1 MIISMTKKLILRSPL
16 KSILTIIFSISIIIF
31 IGLYINNIK
40 TLETSLRKLSQ
51 TIPVT
56 GEICDISGS
65 KTTGLEIDERKGNQI
80 ISSQYVVQAKY
91 TIQVVASNINNQNNI
106 STTLM
111 GCNSI
116 DALPLLY
123 DDNIDFMSGNDSS
136 FLTDDKNNCIV
147 EAEFAKQ
154 NNMKVRLHTL
164 IWHKHFPKIL
174 ANCSKDQ
181 IITFLDSYF
190 SYIANRYDT
199 NIFYTIDVLNEI
211 VADINSEEFK
221 QGNVLRNSKWKE
233 KLGDDYYI
241 TILKLARQNFPNSN
255 LTYNEYDETNKQKR
269 DKMISIINDIK
280 QEETKTDTI
289 LLDSIGLQ
297 SHYHEYTTDEEI
309 KATYTDLSQTR
320 KNLQVSEMDITKIN
334 IQNSFAS
341 QMATIFVI
349 SAANV
354 TGLPISAT
362 QVVTSSVMGVG
373 TEKTPKGVNWTI
385 TGCIAAAWLIT
396 IPASALIGAVMFKI
410 LILI

>member
-80 ISSQYVVQAKY
+80 IFSQYVVQAKY

-154 NNMKVRLHTL
+154 NNIVLG
-164 IWHKHFPKIL
+164 
-174 ANCSKDQ
+174 Q
-181 IITFLDSYF
+181 EITFSLSIYKYDSGVYLTDN
-190 SYIANRYDT
+190 IDNIKMNVIGIYDYNSAT
-199 NIFYTIDVLNEI
+199 NTSIIVPVKSLARLVKESGNEVFYDSLKFELKDPGKLN
-211 VADINSEEFK
+211 EFK
-221 QGNVLRNSKWKE
+221 QDVKNIGFSNINSQSVQSVAGNSLIVYDNIYIENASNILDALQMYRLFEIPFIILMFVLYVLVIFLLIK
-233 KLGDDYYI
+233 
-241 TILKLARQNFPNSN
+241 
-255 LTYNEYDETNKQKR
+255 NKQLEMAISLSLGQSKKAVNFNLFLEIEILSILGCLLGVLALVLIT
-269 DKMISIINDIK
+269 DIEIFSLLMIFFGFLILSILGIMLVIKLLMNFDIM
-280 QEETKTDTI
+280 QLLSKTD
-289 LLDSIGLQ
+289 
-297 SHYHEYTTDEEI
+297 
-309 KATYTDLSQTR
+309 
-320 KNLQVSEMDITKIN
+320 
-334 IQNSFAS
+334 
-341 QMATIFVI
+341 
-349 SAANV
+349 
-354 TGLPISAT
+354 
-362 QVVTSSVMGVG
+362 
-373 TEKTPKGVNWTI
+373 
-385 TGCIAAAWLIT
+385 
-396 IPASALIGAVMFKI
+396 
-410 LILI
+410 

>member
-1 MIISMTKKLILRSPL
+1 MIISMTRKLILRSPL

-154 NNMKVRLHTL
+154 NNIVLG
-164 IWHKHFPKIL
+164 
-174 ANCSKDQ
+174 Q
-181 IITFLDSYF
+181 EITFSLSIYKYDSGVYLTDN
-190 SYIANRYDT
+190 IDNVKMNVIGIYDYNSAT
-199 NIFYTIDVLNEI
+199 NTSIIVPVKSLARLVKESGNEVFYDSLKFELKDPGKLN
-211 VADINSEEFK
+211 EFK
-221 QGNVLRNSKWKE
+221 QDVKNIGFSNINSQSVQSVAGNSLIVYDNIYIENASNILDALQMYRLFEIPFIILMFVLYVLVIFLLIK
-233 KLGDDYYI
+233 
-241 TILKLARQNFPNSN
+241 
-255 LTYNEYDETNKQKR
+255 NKQLEMAISLSLGQSKKAVNFNLFLEIEILSILGCLLGVLALVLIT
-269 DKMISIINDIK
+269 DIEIFSLLMIFFGFLILSILGIMLVIKLLMNFDIM
-280 QEETKTDTI
+280 QLLSKTD
-289 LLDSIGLQ
+289 
-297 SHYHEYTTDEEI
+297 
-309 KATYTDLSQTR
+309 
-320 KNLQVSEMDITKIN
+320 
-334 IQNSFAS
+334 
-341 QMATIFVI
+341 
-349 SAANV
+349 
-354 TGLPISAT
+354 
-362 QVVTSSVMGVG
+362 
-373 TEKTPKGVNWTI
+373 
-385 TGCIAAAWLIT
+385 
-396 IPASALIGAVMFKI
+396 
-410 LILI
+410 

>member
-1 MIISMTKKLILRSPL
+1 MIISMTRKLILRSPL

-40 TLETSLRKLSQ
+40 TLETSLKKLSQ

-154 NNMKVRLHTL
+154 NNIVLG
-164 IWHKHFPKIL
+164 
-174 ANCSKDQ
+174 Q
-181 IITFLDSYF
+181 EITFSLSIYKYDSGIYLTDN
-190 SYIANRYDT
+190 IDNVKMNVIGIYDYNSAT
-199 NIFYTIDVLNEI
+199 NTSIIVPVKSLARLVKESGNEVFYDSLKFELKDPGKLN
-211 VADINSEEFK
+211 EFK
-221 QGNVLRNSKWKE
+221 QDVKNIGFSNINSQSVQSVAGNSLIVYDNIYIENASNILDALQMYRLFEIPFIILMFVLYVLVIFLLIK
-233 KLGDDYYI
+233 
-241 TILKLARQNFPNSN
+241 
-255 LTYNEYDETNKQKR
+255 NKQLEMAISLSLGQSKKAVNFNLFLEIEILSILGYLLGVLALALIT
-269 DKMISIINDIK
+269 DIEIFSLLMIFFGFLILSILGIMFVIKLLMNFDIM
-280 QEETKTDTI
+280 QLLSKTD
-289 LLDSIGLQ
+289 
-297 SHYHEYTTDEEI
+297 
-309 KATYTDLSQTR
+309 
-320 KNLQVSEMDITKIN
+320 
-334 IQNSFAS
+334 
-341 QMATIFVI
+341 
-349 SAANV
+349 
-354 TGLPISAT
+354 
-362 QVVTSSVMGVG
+362 
-373 TEKTPKGVNWTI
+373 
-385 TGCIAAAWLIT
+385 
-396 IPASALIGAVMFKI
+396 
-410 LILI
+410 

>member
-1 MIISMTKKLILRSPL
+1 MIISMTRKLILRSPL

-154 NNMKVRLHTL
+154 NNIVLG
-164 IWHKHFPKIL
+164 
-174 ANCSKDQ
+174 Q
-181 IITFLDSYF
+181 EITFSLSIYKYDSGIYLTDN
-190 SYIANRYDT
+190 IDNVKMNVIGIYDYNSAT
-199 NIFYTIDVLNEI
+199 NTSIIVPVKSLARLVKESGNEVFYDSLKFELKDPGKLN
-211 VADINSEEFK
+211 EFK
-221 QGNVLRNSKWKE
+221 QDVKNIGFSNINSQSVQSVAGNSLIVYDNIYIENASNILDALQMYRLFEIPFIILMFVLYVLVIFLLIK
-233 KLGDDYYI
+233 
-241 TILKLARQNFPNSN
+241 
-255 LTYNEYDETNKQKR
+255 NKQLEMAISLSLGQSKKAVNFNLFLEIEILSILGCLLGVLALALIT
-269 DKMISIINDIK
+269 DIEIFSLLMIFFGFLILSILGIMLVIKLLMNFDIM
-280 QEETKTDTI
+280 QLLSKTD
-289 LLDSIGLQ
+289 
-297 SHYHEYTTDEEI
+297 
-309 KATYTDLSQTR
+309 
-320 KNLQVSEMDITKIN
+320 
-334 IQNSFAS
+334 
-341 QMATIFVI
+341 
-349 SAANV
+349 
-354 TGLPISAT
+354 
-362 QVVTSSVMGVG
+362 
-373 TEKTPKGVNWTI
+373 
-385 TGCIAAAWLIT
+385 
-396 IPASALIGAVMFKI
+396 
-410 LILI
+410 

>member
-1 MIISMTKKLILRSPL
+1 MIISMTRKLILRSPL

-40 TLETSLRKLSQ
+40 TLETSLKKLSQ

-154 NNMKVRLHTL
+154 NNIVLG
-164 IWHKHFPKIL
+164 
-174 ANCSKDQ
+174 Q
-181 IITFLDSYF
+181 EITFSLSIYKYDSGVYLTDN
-190 SYIANRYDT
+190 IDNVKMNVIGIYDYNSAT
-199 NIFYTIDVLNEI
+199 NTSIIVPVKSLARLLKDSGNEVFYDSLKFELKDPGKLN
-211 VADINSEEFK
+211 EFK
-221 QGNVLRNSKWKE
+221 QDVKNIGFSNINSQSVQSVAGNSLIVYDNIYIENASNILDALQMYRLFEIPFIILMFVLYVLVIFLLIK
-233 KLGDDYYI
+233 
-241 TILKLARQNFPNSN
+241 
-255 LTYNEYDETNKQKR
+255 NKQLEMAISLSLGQSKKAVNFNLFLEIEILSILGCLLGVLALVLIT
-269 DKMISIINDIK
+269 DIEIFSLLMIFFGFLILSILGIMLVIKLLMNFDIM
-280 QEETKTDTI
+280 QLLSKTD
-289 LLDSIGLQ
+289 
-297 SHYHEYTTDEEI
+297 
-309 KATYTDLSQTR
+309 
-320 KNLQVSEMDITKIN
+320 
-334 IQNSFAS
+334 
-341 QMATIFVI
+341 
-349 SAANV
+349 
-354 TGLPISAT
+354 
-362 QVVTSSVMGVG
+362 
-373 TEKTPKGVNWTI
+373 
-385 TGCIAAAWLIT
+385 
-396 IPASALIGAVMFKI
+396 
-410 LILI
+410 

>member
-40 TLETSLRKLSQ
+40 TLETSLKKLSQ

-91 TIQVVASNINNQNNI
+91 TIQVVANNINNQNNI

-154 NNMKVRLHTL
+154 NNIVLG
-164 IWHKHFPKIL
+164 
-174 ANCSKDQ
+174 Q
-181 IITFLDSYF
+181 EITFSLSIYKYDSGVYLTDN
-190 SYIANRYDT
+190 IDNIKMNVIGIYDYNSAT
-199 NIFYTIDVLNEI
+199 NTSIIVPVKSLARLVKESGNEVFYDSLKFELKDPGKLN
-211 VADINSEEFK
+211 EFK
-221 QGNVLRNSKWKE
+221 QDVKNIGFSNINSQSVQSVAGNSLIVYDNIYIENASNILDALQMYRLFEIPFIILMFVLYVLVIFLLIK
-233 KLGDDYYI
+233 
-241 TILKLARQNFPNSN
+241 
-255 LTYNEYDETNKQKR
+255 NKQLEMAISLSLGQSKKAVNFNLFLEIEILSILGCLLGVLALVLIT
-269 DKMISIINDIK
+269 DIEIFSLLMIFFGFLILSILGIMLVIKLLMNFDIM
-280 QEETKTDTI
+280 QLLSKTD
-289 LLDSIGLQ
+289 
-297 SHYHEYTTDEEI
+297 
-309 KATYTDLSQTR
+309 
-320 KNLQVSEMDITKIN
+320 
-334 IQNSFAS
+334 
-341 QMATIFVI
+341 
-349 SAANV
+349 
-354 TGLPISAT
+354 
-362 QVVTSSVMGVG
+362 
-373 TEKTPKGVNWTI
+373 
-385 TGCIAAAWLIT
+385 
-396 IPASALIGAVMFKI
+396 
-410 LILI
+410 

>member
-80 ISSQYVVQAKY
+80 IFSQYVVQAKY

-154 NNMKVRLHTL
+154 NNIVLG
-164 IWHKHFPKIL
+164 
-174 ANCSKDQ
+174 Q
-181 IITFLDSYF
+181 EITFSLSIYKYDSGVYLTDN
-190 SYIANRYDT
+190 IDNVKMNVIGIYDYNSAT
-199 NIFYTIDVLNEI
+199 NTSIIVPVKSLARLVKESGNEVFYDSLKFELKDPGKLN
-211 VADINSEEFK
+211 EFK
-221 QGNVLRNSKWKE
+221 QDVKNIGFSNINSQSVQSVAGNSLIVYDNIYIENASNILDALQMYRLFEIPFIILMFVLYVLVIFLLIK
-233 KLGDDYYI
+233 
-241 TILKLARQNFPNSN
+241 
-255 LTYNEYDETNKQKR
+255 NKQLEMAISLSLGQSKKAVNFNLFLEIEILSILGCLLGVLALVLIT
-269 DKMISIINDIK
+269 DIEIFSLLMIFFGFLILSILGIMLVIKLLMNFDIM
-280 QEETKTDTI
+280 QLLSKTD
-289 LLDSIGLQ
+289 
-297 SHYHEYTTDEEI
+297 
-309 KATYTDLSQTR
+309 
-320 KNLQVSEMDITKIN
+320 
-334 IQNSFAS
+334 
-341 QMATIFVI
+341 
-349 SAANV
+349 
-354 TGLPISAT
+354 
-362 QVVTSSVMGVG
+362 
-373 TEKTPKGVNWTI
+373 
-385 TGCIAAAWLIT
+385 
-396 IPASALIGAVMFKI
+396 
-410 LILI
+410 

>member
-1 MIISMTKKLILRSPL
+1 MIISMTRKLILRSPL

-40 TLETSLRKLSQ
+40 TLETSLKKLSQ

-154 NNMKVRLHTL
+154 NNIVLG
-164 IWHKHFPKIL
+164 
-174 ANCSKDQ
+174 Q
-181 IITFLDSYF
+181 EITFSLSIYKYDSGVYLTDN
-190 SYIANRYDT
+190 IDNVKMNVIGIYDYNSAT
-199 NIFYTIDVLNEI
+199 NTSIIVPVKSLARLVKESGNEVFYDSLKFELKDPGKLN
-211 VADINSEEFK
+211 EFK
-221 QGNVLRNSKWKE
+221 QDVKNIGFSNINSQSVQSVAGNSLIVYDNIYIENASNILDALQMYRLFEIPFIILMFVLYVLVIFLLIK
-233 KLGDDYYI
+233 
-241 TILKLARQNFPNSN
+241 
-255 LTYNEYDETNKQKR
+255 NKQLEMAISLSLGQSKKAVNFNLFLEIEILSILGCLLGVLALALIT
-269 DKMISIINDIK
+269 DIEIFSLLMIFFGFLILSILGIMLVIKLLMNFDIM
-280 QEETKTDTI
+280 QLLSKTD
-289 LLDSIGLQ
+289 
-297 SHYHEYTTDEEI
+297 
-309 KATYTDLSQTR
+309 
-320 KNLQVSEMDITKIN
+320 
-334 IQNSFAS
+334 
-341 QMATIFVI
+341 
-349 SAANV
+349 
-354 TGLPISAT
+354 
-362 QVVTSSVMGVG
+362 
-373 TEKTPKGVNWTI
+373 
-385 TGCIAAAWLIT
+385 
-396 IPASALIGAVMFKI
+396 
-410 LILI
+410 

>member
-1 MIISMTKKLILRSPL
+1 MIISMTRKLILRSPL

-40 TLETSLRKLSQ
+40 TLETSLKKLSQ

-154 NNMKVRLHTL
+154 NNIVLG
-164 IWHKHFPKIL
+164 
-174 ANCSKDQ
+174 Q
-181 IITFLDSYF
+181 EITFSLSIYKYDSGVYLTDN
-190 SYIANRYDT
+190 IDNVKMNVIGIYDYNSAT
-199 NIFYTIDVLNEI
+199 NTSIIVPVKSLARLVKESGNEVFYDSLKFELKDPGKLN
-211 VADINSEEFK
+211 EFK
-221 QGNVLRNSKWKE
+221 QDVKSIGFSNINSQSVQSVAGNSLIVYDNIYIENASNILDALQMYRLFEIPFIILMFVLYVLVIFLLIK
-233 KLGDDYYI
+233 
-241 TILKLARQNFPNSN
+241 
-255 LTYNEYDETNKQKR
+255 NKQLEMAISLSLGQSKKAVNFNLFLEIEILSILGCLLGVLALVLIT
-269 DKMISIINDIK
+269 DIEIFSLLMIFFGFLILSILGIMLVIKLLMNFDIM
-280 QEETKTDTI
+280 QLLSKTD
-289 LLDSIGLQ
+289 
-297 SHYHEYTTDEEI
+297 
-309 KATYTDLSQTR
+309 
-320 KNLQVSEMDITKIN
+320 
-334 IQNSFAS
+334 
-341 QMATIFVI
+341 
-349 SAANV
+349 
-354 TGLPISAT
+354 
-362 QVVTSSVMGVG
+362 
-373 TEKTPKGVNWTI
+373 
-385 TGCIAAAWLIT
+385 
-396 IPASALIGAVMFKI
+396 
-410 LILI
+410 

>member
-40 TLETSLRKLSQ
+40 TLETSLKKLSQ

-56 GEICDISGS
+56 GEICGISGS

-154 NNMKVRLHTL
+154 NNIVLG
-164 IWHKHFPKIL
+164 
-174 ANCSKDQ
+174 Q
-181 IITFLDSYF
+181 EITFSLSIYKYDSGVYLTDN
-190 SYIANRYDT
+190 IDNVKMNVIGIYDYNSAT
-199 NIFYTIDVLNEI
+199 NTSIIVPVKSLARLVKESGNEVFYDSLKFELKDPGKLN
-211 VADINSEEFK
+211 EFK
-221 QGNVLRNSKWKE
+221 QDVKSIGFSNINSQSVQSVAGNSLIVYDNIYIENASNILDALQMYRLFEIPFIILMFVLYVLVIFLLIK
-233 KLGDDYYI
+233 
-241 TILKLARQNFPNSN
+241 
-255 LTYNEYDETNKQKR
+255 NKQLEMAISLSLGQSKKAVNFNLFLEIEILSILGCLLGVLALALIT
-269 DKMISIINDIK
+269 DIEIFSLLMIFFGFLILSILGIMLVIKLLMNFDIM
-280 QEETKTDTI
+280 QLLSKTD
-289 LLDSIGLQ
+289 
-297 SHYHEYTTDEEI
+297 
-309 KATYTDLSQTR
+309 
-320 KNLQVSEMDITKIN
+320 
-334 IQNSFAS
+334 
-341 QMATIFVI
+341 
-349 SAANV
+349 
-354 TGLPISAT
+354 
-362 QVVTSSVMGVG
+362 
-373 TEKTPKGVNWTI
+373 
-385 TGCIAAAWLIT
+385 
-396 IPASALIGAVMFKI
+396 
-410 LILI
+410 

>member
-40 TLETSLRKLSQ
+40 TLETSLKKLSQ

-154 NNMKVRLHTL
+154 NNIVLG
-164 IWHKHFPKIL
+164 
-174 ANCSKDQ
+174 Q
-181 IITFLDSYF
+181 EITFSLSIYKYDSGVYLTDN
-190 SYIANRYDT
+190 IDNIKMNVIGIYDYNSAT
-199 NIFYTIDVLNEI
+199 NTSIIVPVKSLARLVKESGNEVFYDSLKFELKDPGKLN
-211 VADINSEEFK
+211 EFK
-221 QGNVLRNSKWKE
+221 QDVKNIGFSNINSQSVQSVAGNSLIVYDNIYIENASNILDALQMYRLFEIPFIILMFVLYVLVIFLLIK
-233 KLGDDYYI
+233 
-241 TILKLARQNFPNSN
+241 
-255 LTYNEYDETNKQKR
+255 NKQLEMAISLSLGQSKKAVNFNLFLEIEILSILGCLLGVLALALIT
-269 DKMISIINDIK
+269 DIEIFSLLMIFFGFLILSILGIMLVIKLLMNFDIM
-280 QEETKTDTI
+280 QLLSKTD
-289 LLDSIGLQ
+289 
-297 SHYHEYTTDEEI
+297 
-309 KATYTDLSQTR
+309 
-320 KNLQVSEMDITKIN
+320 
-334 IQNSFAS
+334 
-341 QMATIFVI
+341 
-349 SAANV
+349 
-354 TGLPISAT
+354 
-362 QVVTSSVMGVG
+362 
-373 TEKTPKGVNWTI
+373 
-385 TGCIAAAWLIT
+385 
-396 IPASALIGAVMFKI
+396 
-410 LILI
+410 

>member
-154 NNMKVRLHTL
+154 NNIVLG
-164 IWHKHFPKIL
+164 
-174 ANCSKDQ
+174 Q
-181 IITFLDSYF
+181 EITFSLSIYKYDSGVYLTDN
-190 SYIANRYDT
+190 IDNIKMNVIGIYDYNSAT
-199 NIFYTIDVLNEI
+199 NTSIIVPVKSLARLVKESGNEVFYDSLKFELKDPGKLN
-211 VADINSEEFK
+211 EFK
-221 QGNVLRNSKWKE
+221 QDVKSIGFSNINSQSVQSVAGNSLIVYDNIYIENASNILDALQMYRLFEIPFIILMFVLYVLVIFLLIK
-233 KLGDDYYI
+233 
-241 TILKLARQNFPNSN
+241 
-255 LTYNEYDETNKQKR
+255 NKQLEMAISLSLGQSKKAVNFNLFLEIEILSILGCLLGVLALALIT
-269 DKMISIINDIK
+269 DIEIFSLLMIFFGFLILSILGIMLVIKLLMNFDIM
-280 QEETKTDTI
+280 QLLSKTD
-289 LLDSIGLQ
+289 
-297 SHYHEYTTDEEI
+297 
-309 KATYTDLSQTR
+309 
-320 KNLQVSEMDITKIN
+320 
-334 IQNSFAS
+334 
-341 QMATIFVI
+341 
-349 SAANV
+349 
-354 TGLPISAT
+354 
-362 QVVTSSVMGVG
+362 
-373 TEKTPKGVNWTI
+373 
-385 TGCIAAAWLIT
+385 
-396 IPASALIGAVMFKI
+396 
-410 LILI
+410 

>member
-1 MIISMTKKLILRSPL
+1 MIISMTRKLILRSPL

-40 TLETSLRKLSQ
+40 TLETSLKKLSQ

-154 NNMKVRLHTL
+154 NNIVLG
-164 IWHKHFPKIL
+164 
-174 ANCSKDQ
+174 Q
-181 IITFLDSYF
+181 EITFSLSIYKYDSGVYLTDN
-190 SYIANRYDT
+190 IDKIKMNVIGIYDYNSAT
-199 NIFYTIDVLNEI
+199 NTSIIVPAKSLARLVKESGNEVFYDSLKFELKDPGKLN
-211 VADINSEEFK
+211 EFK
-221 QGNVLRNSKWKE
+221 QDVKNIGFSNINSQSVQSVAGNSLIVYDNIYIENASNILDALQMYRLFEIPFIILMFVLYVLVIFLLIK
-233 KLGDDYYI
+233 
-241 TILKLARQNFPNSN
+241 
-255 LTYNEYDETNKQKR
+255 NKQLEMAISLSLGQSKKAVNFNLFLEIEILSILGCLLGVLALALIT
-269 DKMISIINDIK
+269 DIEIFSLLMIFFGFLILSILGIMLVIKLLMNFDIM
-280 QEETKTDTI
+280 QLLSKTD
-289 LLDSIGLQ
+289 
-297 SHYHEYTTDEEI
+297 
-309 KATYTDLSQTR
+309 
-320 KNLQVSEMDITKIN
+320 
-334 IQNSFAS
+334 
-341 QMATIFVI
+341 
-349 SAANV
+349 
-354 TGLPISAT
+354 
-362 QVVTSSVMGVG
+362 
-373 TEKTPKGVNWTI
+373 
-385 TGCIAAAWLIT
+385 
-396 IPASALIGAVMFKI
+396 
-410 LILI
+410 

>member
-154 NNMKVRLHTL
+154 NNIVLG
-164 IWHKHFPKIL
+164 
-174 ANCSKDQ
+174 Q
-181 IITFLDSYF
+181 EITFSLSIYKYDSGVYLTDN
-190 SYIANRYDT
+190 IDNIKMNVIGIYDYNSAT
-199 NIFYTIDVLNEI
+199 NTSIIVPVKSLARLVKESGNEVFYDSLKFELKDPGKLN
-211 VADINSEEFK
+211 EFK
-221 QGNVLRNSKWKE
+221 QDVKNIGFSNINSQSVQSVAGNSLIVYDNIYIENASNILDALQMYRLFEIPFIILMFVLYVLVIFLLIK
-233 KLGDDYYI
+233 
-241 TILKLARQNFPNSN
+241 
-255 LTYNEYDETNKQKR
+255 NKQLEMAISLSLGQSKKAVNFNLFLEIEILSILGCLLGVLALVLIT
-269 DKMISIINDIK
+269 DIEIFSLLMIFFGFLILSILGIMLVIKLLMNFDIM
-280 QEETKTDTI
+280 QLLSKTD
-289 LLDSIGLQ
+289 
-297 SHYHEYTTDEEI
+297 
-309 KATYTDLSQTR
+309 
-320 KNLQVSEMDITKIN
+320 
-334 IQNSFAS
+334 
-341 QMATIFVI
+341 
-349 SAANV
+349 
-354 TGLPISAT
+354 
-362 QVVTSSVMGVG
+362 
-373 TEKTPKGVNWTI
+373 
-385 TGCIAAAWLIT
+385 
-396 IPASALIGAVMFKI
+396 
-410 LILI
+410 

>member
-80 ISSQYVVQAKY
+80 IFSQYVVQAKY
-91 TIQVVASNINNQNNI
+91 TIQVVANNINNQNNI

-154 NNMKVRLHTL
+154 NNIVLG
-164 IWHKHFPKIL
+164 
-174 ANCSKDQ
+174 Q
-181 IITFLDSYF
+181 EITFSLSIYKYDSGIYLTDN
-190 SYIANRYDT
+190 IDNVKMNVIGIYDYNSAT
-199 NIFYTIDVLNEI
+199 NTSIIVPVKSLARLVKESGNEVFYDSLKFELKDPGKLN
-211 VADINSEEFK
+211 EFK
-221 QGNVLRNSKWKE
+221 QDVKSIGFSNINSQSVQSVAGNSLIVYDNIYIENASNILDALQMYRLFEIPFIILMFVLYVLVIFLLIK
-233 KLGDDYYI
+233 
-241 TILKLARQNFPNSN
+241 
-255 LTYNEYDETNKQKR
+255 NKQLEMAISLSLGQSKKAVNFNLFLEIEILSILGCLLGVLALVLIT
-269 DKMISIINDIK
+269 DIEIFSLLMIFFGFLILSILGIMFVIKLLMNFDIM
-280 QEETKTDTI
+280 QLLSKTD
-289 LLDSIGLQ
+289 
-297 SHYHEYTTDEEI
+297 
-309 KATYTDLSQTR
+309 
-320 KNLQVSEMDITKIN
+320 
-334 IQNSFAS
+334 
-341 QMATIFVI
+341 
-349 SAANV
+349 
-354 TGLPISAT
+354 
-362 QVVTSSVMGVG
+362 
-373 TEKTPKGVNWTI
+373 
-385 TGCIAAAWLIT
+385 
-396 IPASALIGAVMFKI
+396 
-410 LILI
+410 

>member
-80 ISSQYVVQAKY
+80 ISSQYIVQAKY
-91 TIQVVASNINNQNNI
+91 TIQVVANNINNQNNI

-154 NNMKVRLHTL
+154 NNIVLG
-164 IWHKHFPKIL
+164 
-174 ANCSKDQ
+174 Q
-181 IITFLDSYF
+181 EITFSLSIYKYDSGVYLTDN
-190 SYIANRYDT
+190 IDNVKMNVIGIYDYNSAT
-199 NIFYTIDVLNEI
+199 NTSIIVPVKSLARLIKESGNEVFYDSLKFELKDPGKLN
-211 VADINSEEFK
+211 EFK
-221 QGNVLRNSKWKE
+221 QDVKSIGFSNINSQSVQSVAGNSLIVYDNIYIENASNILDALQMYRLFEIPFIILMFVLYVLVIFLLIK
-233 KLGDDYYI
+233 
-241 TILKLARQNFPNSN
+241 
-255 LTYNEYDETNKQKR
+255 NKQLEMAISLSLGQSKKAVNFNLFLEIEILSILGCLLGVLALSLIT
-269 DKMISIINDIK
+269 DIEIFSLLMIFFGFLILSILGIMLVIKLLMNFDIM
-280 QEETKTDTI
+280 QLLSKTD
-289 LLDSIGLQ
+289 
-297 SHYHEYTTDEEI
+297 
-309 KATYTDLSQTR
+309 
-320 KNLQVSEMDITKIN
+320 
-334 IQNSFAS
+334 
-341 QMATIFVI
+341 
-349 SAANV
+349 
-354 TGLPISAT
+354 
-362 QVVTSSVMGVG
+362 
-373 TEKTPKGVNWTI
+373 
-385 TGCIAAAWLIT
+385 
-396 IPASALIGAVMFKI
+396 
-410 LILI
+410 

>member
-80 ISSQYVVQAKY
+80 ISSQYIVQAKY
-91 TIQVVASNINNQNNI
+91 TIQVVANNINNQNNI

-154 NNMKVRLHTL
+154 NNIVLG
-164 IWHKHFPKIL
+164 
-174 ANCSKDQ
+174 Q
-181 IITFLDSYF
+181 EITFSLSIYKYDSGVYLTDN
-190 SYIANRYDT
+190 IDNVKMNVIGIYDYNSAT
-199 NIFYTIDVLNEI
+199 NTSIIVPVKSLARLLKESGNEVFYDSLKFELKDPGKLN
-211 VADINSEEFK
+211 EFK
-221 QGNVLRNSKWKE
+221 QDVKSIGFSNINSQSVQSVAGNSLIVYDNIYIENASNILDALQMYRLFEIPFIILMFVLYVLVIFLLIK
-233 KLGDDYYI
+233 
-241 TILKLARQNFPNSN
+241 
-255 LTYNEYDETNKQKR
+255 NKQLEMAISLSLGQSKKAVNFNLFLEIEILSILGCLLGVLALALIT
-269 DKMISIINDIK
+269 DIEIFSLLMIFFGFLILSILGIMLVIKLLMNFDIM
-280 QEETKTDTI
+280 QLLSKTD
-289 LLDSIGLQ
+289 
-297 SHYHEYTTDEEI
+297 
-309 KATYTDLSQTR
+309 
-320 KNLQVSEMDITKIN
+320 
-334 IQNSFAS
+334 
-341 QMATIFVI
+341 
-349 SAANV
+349 
-354 TGLPISAT
+354 
-362 QVVTSSVMGVG
+362 
-373 TEKTPKGVNWTI
+373 
-385 TGCIAAAWLIT
+385 
-396 IPASALIGAVMFKI
+396 
-410 LILI
+410 

>member
-80 ISSQYVVQAKY
+80 IFSQYVVQAKY
-91 TIQVVASNINNQNNI
+91 TIQVVANNINNQNNI

-154 NNMKVRLHTL
+154 NNIVLG
-164 IWHKHFPKIL
+164 
-174 ANCSKDQ
+174 Q
-181 IITFLDSYF
+181 EITFSLSIYKYDSGVYLTDN
-190 SYIANRYDT
+190 IDNIKMNVIGIYDYNSAT
-199 NIFYTIDVLNEI
+199 NTSIIVPVKSLARLLKESGNEVFYDSLKFELKDPGKLN
-211 VADINSEEFK
+211 EFK
-221 QGNVLRNSKWKE
+221 QDVKNIGFSNINSQSVQSVAGNSLIVYDNIYIENASNILDALQMYRLFEIPFIILMFVLYVLVIFLLIK
-233 KLGDDYYI
+233 
-241 TILKLARQNFPNSN
+241 
-255 LTYNEYDETNKQKR
+255 NKQLEMAISLSLGQTKKAVNFNLFLEIEILSILGCLLGVLALVLIT
-269 DKMISIINDIK
+269 DIEIFSLLMIFFGFLILSILGIMLVIKLLMNFDIM
-280 QEETKTDTI
+280 QLLSKTD
-289 LLDSIGLQ
+289 
-297 SHYHEYTTDEEI
+297 
-309 KATYTDLSQTR
+309 
-320 KNLQVSEMDITKIN
+320 
-334 IQNSFAS
+334 
-341 QMATIFVI
+341 
-349 SAANV
+349 
-354 TGLPISAT
+354 
-362 QVVTSSVMGVG
+362 
-373 TEKTPKGVNWTI
+373 
-385 TGCIAAAWLIT
+385 
-396 IPASALIGAVMFKI
+396 
-410 LILI
+410 

>member
-80 ISSQYVVQAKY
+80 IFSQYVVQAKY

-154 NNMKVRLHTL
+154 NNIVLG
-164 IWHKHFPKIL
+164 
-174 ANCSKDQ
+174 Q
-181 IITFLDSYF
+181 EITFSLSIYKYDSGVYLTDN
-190 SYIANRYDT
+190 IDNIKMNVIGIYDYNSAT
-199 NIFYTIDVLNEI
+199 NTSIIVPVKSLARLVKESGNEVFYDSLKFELKDPGKLN
-211 VADINSEEFK
+211 EFK
-221 QGNVLRNSKWKE
+221 QDVKNIGFSNINSQSVQSVAGNSLIVYDNIYIENASNILDALQMYRLFEIPFIILMFVLYVLVIFLLIK
-233 KLGDDYYI
+233 
-241 TILKLARQNFPNSN
+241 
-255 LTYNEYDETNKQKR
+255 NKQLEMAISLSLGQSKKAVNFNLFLEIEILSILGCLLGVLALALIT
-269 DKMISIINDIK
+269 DIEIFSLLMIFFGFLILSILGIMLVIKLLMNFDIM
-280 QEETKTDTI
+280 QLLSKTD
-289 LLDSIGLQ
+289 
-297 SHYHEYTTDEEI
+297 
-309 KATYTDLSQTR
+309 
-320 KNLQVSEMDITKIN
+320 
-334 IQNSFAS
+334 
-341 QMATIFVI
+341 
-349 SAANV
+349 
-354 TGLPISAT
+354 
-362 QVVTSSVMGVG
+362 
-373 TEKTPKGVNWTI
+373 
-385 TGCIAAAWLIT
+385 
-396 IPASALIGAVMFKI
+396 
-410 LILI
+410 

>member
-1 MIISMTKKLILRSPL
+1 MIISMTRKLILRSPL

-40 TLETSLRKLSQ
+40 TLETSLKKLSQ

-154 NNMKVRLHTL
+154 NNIVLG
-164 IWHKHFPKIL
+164 
-174 ANCSKDQ
+174 Q
-181 IITFLDSYF
+181 EITFSLSIYKYDSGVYLTDN
-190 SYIANRYDT
+190 IDNIKMNVIGIYDYNSAT
-199 NIFYTIDVLNEI
+199 NTSIIVPVKSLARLVKESGNEVFYDSLKFELKDPGKLN
-211 VADINSEEFK
+211 EFK
-221 QGNVLRNSKWKE
+221 QDVKNIGFSNINSQSVQSVAGNSLIVYDNIYIENASNILDALQMYRLFEIPFIILMFVLYVLVIFLLIK
-233 KLGDDYYI
+233 
-241 TILKLARQNFPNSN
+241 
-255 LTYNEYDETNKQKR
+255 NKQLEMAISLSLGQSKKAVNFNLFLEIEILSILGCLLGVLALALIT
-269 DKMISIINDIK
+269 DIEIFSLLMIFFGFLILSILGIMFVIKLLMNFDIM
-280 QEETKTDTI
+280 QLLSKTD
-289 LLDSIGLQ
+289 
-297 SHYHEYTTDEEI
+297 
-309 KATYTDLSQTR
+309 
-320 KNLQVSEMDITKIN
+320 
-334 IQNSFAS
+334 
-341 QMATIFVI
+341 
-349 SAANV
+349 
-354 TGLPISAT
+354 
-362 QVVTSSVMGVG
+362 
-373 TEKTPKGVNWTI
+373 
-385 TGCIAAAWLIT
+385 
-396 IPASALIGAVMFKI
+396 
-410 LILI
+410 

>member
-80 ISSQYVVQAKY
+80 IFSQYVVQAKY
-91 TIQVVASNINNQNNI
+91 TIQVVANNINNQNNI

-154 NNMKVRLHTL
+154 NNIVLG
-164 IWHKHFPKIL
+164 
-174 ANCSKDQ
+174 Q
-181 IITFLDSYF
+181 EITFSLSIYKYDSGVYLTDN
-190 SYIANRYDT
+190 IDNIKMNVIGIYDYNSAT
-199 NIFYTIDVLNEI
+199 NTSIIVPVKSLARLVKESGNEVFYDSLKFELKDPGKLN
-211 VADINSEEFK
+211 EFK
-221 QGNVLRNSKWKE
+221 QDVKNIGFSNINSQSVQSVAGNSLIVYDNIYIENASNILDALQMYRLFEIPFIILMFVLYVLVIFLLIK
-233 KLGDDYYI
+233 
-241 TILKLARQNFPNSN
+241 
-255 LTYNEYDETNKQKR
+255 NKQLEMAISLSLGQSKKAVNFNLFLEIEILSILGCLLGVLALVLIT
-269 DKMISIINDIK
+269 DIEIFSLLMIFFGFLILSILGIMLVIKLLMNFDIM
-280 QEETKTDTI
+280 QLLSKTD
-289 LLDSIGLQ
+289 
-297 SHYHEYTTDEEI
+297 
-309 KATYTDLSQTR
+309 
-320 KNLQVSEMDITKIN
+320 
-334 IQNSFAS
+334 
-341 QMATIFVI
+341 
-349 SAANV
+349 
-354 TGLPISAT
+354 
-362 QVVTSSVMGVG
+362 
-373 TEKTPKGVNWTI
+373 
-385 TGCIAAAWLIT
+385 
-396 IPASALIGAVMFKI
+396 
-410 LILI
+410 

>member
-1 MIISMTKKLILRSPL
+1 MIISMTKKLIIRSPL

-40 TLETSLRKLSQ
+40 TLETSLKKLSQ

-154 NNMKVRLHTL
+154 NNIVLG
-164 IWHKHFPKIL
+164 
-174 ANCSKDQ
+174 Q
-181 IITFLDSYF
+181 EITFSLSIYKYDSGVYLTDN
-190 SYIANRYDT
+190 IDNIKMNVIGIYDYNSAT
-199 NIFYTIDVLNEI
+199 NTSIIVPVKSLARLLKESGNEVFYDSLKFELKDPGKLN
-211 VADINSEEFK
+211 EFK
-221 QGNVLRNSKWKE
+221 QDVKNIGFSNINSQSVQSVAGNSLIVYDNIYIENASNILDALQMYRLFEIPFIILMFVLYVLVIFLLIK
-233 KLGDDYYI
+233 
-241 TILKLARQNFPNSN
+241 
-255 LTYNEYDETNKQKR
+255 NKQLEMAISLSLGQSKKAVNFNLFLEIEILSILGCLLGVLALVLIT
-269 DKMISIINDIK
+269 DIEIFSLLMIFFGFLILSILGIMLVIKLLMNFDIM
-280 QEETKTDTI
+280 QLLSKTD
-289 LLDSIGLQ
+289 
-297 SHYHEYTTDEEI
+297 
-309 KATYTDLSQTR
+309 
-320 KNLQVSEMDITKIN
+320 
-334 IQNSFAS
+334 
-341 QMATIFVI
+341 
-349 SAANV
+349 
-354 TGLPISAT
+354 
-362 QVVTSSVMGVG
+362 
-373 TEKTPKGVNWTI
+373 
-385 TGCIAAAWLIT
+385 
-396 IPASALIGAVMFKI
+396 
-410 LILI
+410 

>member
-80 ISSQYVVQAKY
+80 IFSQYVVQAKY

-154 NNMKVRLHTL
+154 NNIVLG
-164 IWHKHFPKIL
+164 
-174 ANCSKDQ
+174 Q
-181 IITFLDSYF
+181 EITFSLSIYKYDSGVYLTDN
-190 SYIANRYDT
+190 IDNIKMNVIGIYDYNSAT
-199 NIFYTIDVLNEI
+199 NTSIIVPVKSLARLVKESGNEVFYDSLKFELKDPGKLN
-211 VADINSEEFK
+211 EFK
-221 QGNVLRNSKWKE
+221 QDVKSIGFSNINSQSVQSVAGNSLIVYDNIYIENASNILDALQMYRLFEIPFIILMFVLYVLVIFLLIK
-233 KLGDDYYI
+233 
-241 TILKLARQNFPNSN
+241 
-255 LTYNEYDETNKQKR
+255 NKQLEMAISLSLGQSKKAVNFNLFLEIEILSILGCLLGVLALALIT
-269 DKMISIINDIK
+269 DIEIFSLLMIFFGFLILSILGIMLVIKLLMNFDIM
-280 QEETKTDTI
+280 QLLSKTD
-289 LLDSIGLQ
+289 
-297 SHYHEYTTDEEI
+297 
-309 KATYTDLSQTR
+309 
-320 KNLQVSEMDITKIN
+320 
-334 IQNSFAS
+334 
-341 QMATIFVI
+341 
-349 SAANV
+349 
-354 TGLPISAT
+354 
-362 QVVTSSVMGVG
+362 
-373 TEKTPKGVNWTI
+373 
-385 TGCIAAAWLIT
+385 
-396 IPASALIGAVMFKI
+396 
-410 LILI
+410 

>member
-1 MIISMTKKLILRSPL
+1 MIISMTRKLILRSPL

-154 NNMKVRLHTL
+154 NNIVLG
-164 IWHKHFPKIL
+164 
-174 ANCSKDQ
+174 Q
-181 IITFLDSYF
+181 EITFSLSIYKYDSGAYLTDN
-190 SYIANRYDT
+190 IDNVKMNVIGIYDYNSAT
-199 NIFYTIDVLNEI
+199 NTSIIVPVKSLARLVKESGNEVFYDSLKFELKDPGKLN
-211 VADINSEEFK
+211 EFK
-221 QGNVLRNSKWKE
+221 QDVKNIGFSNINSQSVQSVAGNSLIVYDNIYIENASNILDALQMYRLFEIPFIILMFVLYVLVIFLLIK
-233 KLGDDYYI
+233 
-241 TILKLARQNFPNSN
+241 
-255 LTYNEYDETNKQKR
+255 NKQLEMAISLSLGQSKKAVNFNLFLEIEILSILGCLLGVLALVLIT
-269 DKMISIINDIK
+269 DIEIFSLLMIFFGFLILSILGIMLVIKLLMNFDIM
-280 QEETKTDTI
+280 QLLSKTD
-289 LLDSIGLQ
+289 
-297 SHYHEYTTDEEI
+297 
-309 KATYTDLSQTR
+309 
-320 KNLQVSEMDITKIN
+320 
-334 IQNSFAS
+334 
-341 QMATIFVI
+341 
-349 SAANV
+349 
-354 TGLPISAT
+354 
-362 QVVTSSVMGVG
+362 
-373 TEKTPKGVNWTI
+373 
-385 TGCIAAAWLIT
+385 
-396 IPASALIGAVMFKI
+396 
-410 LILI
+410 

>member
-1 MIISMTKKLILRSPL
+1 MIISMTRKLILRSPL

-40 TLETSLRKLSQ
+40 TLETSLKKLSQ

-154 NNMKVRLHTL
+154 NNIVLG
-164 IWHKHFPKIL
+164 
-174 ANCSKDQ
+174 Q
-181 IITFLDSYF
+181 EITFSLSIYKYDSGVYLTDN
-190 SYIANRYDT
+190 IDNIKMNVIGIYDYNSAT
-199 NIFYTIDVLNEI
+199 NTSIIVPVKSLARLVKESGNEVFYDSLKFELKDPGKLN
-211 VADINSEEFK
+211 EFK
-221 QGNVLRNSKWKE
+221 QDVKNIGFSNINSQSVQSVAGNSLIVYDNIYIENASNILDALQMYRLFEIPFIILMFVLYVLVIFLLIK
-233 KLGDDYYI
+233 
-241 TILKLARQNFPNSN
+241 
-255 LTYNEYDETNKQKR
+255 NKQLEMAISLSLGQSKKAVNFNLFLEIEILSILGCLLGVLALVLIT
-269 DKMISIINDIK
+269 DIEIFSLLMIFFGFLILSILGIMLVIKLLMNFDIM
-280 QEETKTDTI
+280 QLLSKTD
-289 LLDSIGLQ
+289 
-297 SHYHEYTTDEEI
+297 
-309 KATYTDLSQTR
+309 
-320 KNLQVSEMDITKIN
+320 
-334 IQNSFAS
+334 
-341 QMATIFVI
+341 
-349 SAANV
+349 
-354 TGLPISAT
+354 
-362 QVVTSSVMGVG
+362 
-373 TEKTPKGVNWTI
+373 
-385 TGCIAAAWLIT
+385 
-396 IPASALIGAVMFKI
+396 
-410 LILI
+410 

>member
-1 MIISMTKKLILRSPL
+1 MIISMTRKLILRSPL

-40 TLETSLRKLSQ
+40 TLETSLKKLSQ

-154 NNMKVRLHTL
+154 NNIVLG
-164 IWHKHFPKIL
+164 
-174 ANCSKDQ
+174 Q
-181 IITFLDSYF
+181 EITFSLSIYKYDSGVYLTDN
-190 SYIANRYDT
+190 IDNIKMNVIGIYDYNSAT
-199 NIFYTIDVLNEI
+199 NTSIIVPVKSLARLVKESGNEVFYDSLKFELKDPGKLN
-211 VADINSEEFK
+211 EFK
-221 QGNVLRNSKWKE
+221 QDVKNIGFSNINSQSVQSVAGNSLIVYDNIYIENASNILDALQMYRLFEIPFIILMFVLYVLVIFLLIK
-233 KLGDDYYI
+233 
-241 TILKLARQNFPNSN
+241 
-255 LTYNEYDETNKQKR
+255 NKQLEMAISLSLGQSKKVVNFNLFLEIEILSILGCLLGVLALALIT
-269 DKMISIINDIK
+269 DIEIFSLLMIFFGFLILSILGIMLVIKLLMNFDIM
-280 QEETKTDTI
+280 QLLSKTD
-289 LLDSIGLQ
+289 
-297 SHYHEYTTDEEI
+297 
-309 KATYTDLSQTR
+309 
-320 KNLQVSEMDITKIN
+320 
-334 IQNSFAS
+334 
-341 QMATIFVI
+341 
-349 SAANV
+349 
-354 TGLPISAT
+354 
-362 QVVTSSVMGVG
+362 
-373 TEKTPKGVNWTI
+373 
-385 TGCIAAAWLIT
+385 
-396 IPASALIGAVMFKI
+396 
-410 LILI
+410 

>member
-80 ISSQYVVQAKY
+80 IFSQYVVQAKY

-154 NNMKVRLHTL
+154 NNIVLG
-164 IWHKHFPKIL
+164 
-174 ANCSKDQ
+174 Q
-181 IITFLDSYF
+181 EITFSLSIYKYDSGVYLTDN
-190 SYIANRYDT
+190 IDNVKMNVIGIYDYNSAT
-199 NIFYTIDVLNEI
+199 NTSIIVPVKSLARLVKESGNEVFYDSLKFELKDPGKLN
-211 VADINSEEFK
+211 EFK
-221 QGNVLRNSKWKE
+221 QDVKNIGFSNINSQSVQSVAGNSLIVYDNIYIENASNILDALQMYRLFEIPFIILMFVLYVLVIFLLIK
-233 KLGDDYYI
+233 
-241 TILKLARQNFPNSN
+241 
-255 LTYNEYDETNKQKR
+255 NKQLEMAISLSLGQSKKAVNFNLFLEIEILSILGCLLGVLALALIT
-269 DKMISIINDIK
+269 DIEIFSLLMIFFGFLILSILGIMLVIKLLMNFDIM
-280 QEETKTDTI
+280 QLLSKTD
-289 LLDSIGLQ
+289 
-297 SHYHEYTTDEEI
+297 
-309 KATYTDLSQTR
+309 
-320 KNLQVSEMDITKIN
+320 
-334 IQNSFAS
+334 
-341 QMATIFVI
+341 
-349 SAANV
+349 
-354 TGLPISAT
+354 
-362 QVVTSSVMGVG
+362 
-373 TEKTPKGVNWTI
+373 
-385 TGCIAAAWLIT
+385 
-396 IPASALIGAVMFKI
+396 
-410 LILI
+410 

>member
-1 MIISMTKKLILRSPL
+1 MIISMTRKLILRSPL

-154 NNMKVRLHTL
+154 NNIVLG
-164 IWHKHFPKIL
+164 
-174 ANCSKDQ
+174 Q
-181 IITFLDSYF
+181 EITFSLSIYKYDSGVYLTEN
-190 SYIANRYDT
+190 IDNIKMNVIGIYDYNSAT
-199 NIFYTIDVLNEI
+199 NTSIIVPVKSLARLVKESGNEVFYDSLKFELKDPGKLN
-211 VADINSEEFK
+211 EFK
-221 QGNVLRNSKWKE
+221 QDVKNIGFSNINSQSVQSVAGNSLIVYDNIYIENASNILDALQMYRLFEIPFIILMFVLYVLVIFLLIK
-233 KLGDDYYI
+233 
-241 TILKLARQNFPNSN
+241 
-255 LTYNEYDETNKQKR
+255 NKQLEMAISLSLGQSKKAVNFNLFLEIEILSILGCLLGVLALVLIT
-269 DKMISIINDIK
+269 DIEIFSLLMIFFGFLILSILGIMLVIKLLMNFDIM
-280 QEETKTDTI
+280 QLLSKTD
-289 LLDSIGLQ
+289 
-297 SHYHEYTTDEEI
+297 
-309 KATYTDLSQTR
+309 
-320 KNLQVSEMDITKIN
+320 
-334 IQNSFAS
+334 
-341 QMATIFVI
+341 
-349 SAANV
+349 
-354 TGLPISAT
+354 
-362 QVVTSSVMGVG
+362 
-373 TEKTPKGVNWTI
+373 
-385 TGCIAAAWLIT
+385 
-396 IPASALIGAVMFKI
+396 
-410 LILI
+410 